1 MTTSSIS
8 SGSVIDVNSLVNGL
22 MKVESLPL
30 TKIQQ
35 KIDSTTVS
43 ISSMAELR
51 AKVDAAYSQLVS
63 IEDPFFLG
71 GKTASVNDPS
81 VASVSVTS
89 GTLAKK
95 GAVSVSVISLATA
108 QRSVISGFTSSSIA
122 ASGSGNLDI
131 VFSGTLATQA
141 TNAFQ
146 VSINGKTLSEI
157 RDLINGNAVNNGRVI
172 ASIVKTGQPITS
184 GGLNDY
190 ALVLSSTVTGQSA
203 TFRAKWPNSS
213 DSNIA
218 PIAQGGIYE
227 KPVMPPVAVT
237 PPAVTTTQGSSASTE
252 TATLSSFP
260 ALLSGESLTIGGL
273 TFTASSSTTSAET
286 AAAFAGLSDGD
297 NPTILTAPSYGIYT
311 GTLSGW
317 SSSAVSGSGSNSSL
331 VFSST
336 TPGSNVTDLVV
347 SASNGSTS
355 PPSGF
360 DFNQAATSASAVV
373 DGISVI
379 SESNTLTTA
388 AAGLSIELLKPPPS
402 GGSVST
408 TIQVTDNTAKV
419 KDALNKFAAALTDL
433 RTSIANLTKPGSQGA
448 KAGPLAGN
456 SGVLALSTAINA
468 AYFSGVTIGSA
479 ATAASWSNLGLS
491 VQRDGKVSFD
501 ETAFSSYLASSGAA
515 ILTSGF
521 TSQLKASLKT
531 YKGFAGTIEK
541 ASDTLRTEVTALNDR
556 YASTQKRL
564 DALRASYL
572 AKYSALDSKLSQMNY
587 TSKSVGAS
595 LDRLNKNQ

>member
-122 ASGSGNLDI
+122 ASGTGNLDI

-203 TFRAKWPNSS
+203 TFRANWPNSS

-218 PIAQGGIYE
+218 PVAQGGIYQ
-227 KPVMPPVAVT
+227 KPVM
-237 PPAVTTTQGSSASTE
+237 PPAVTTTQGSSSAPLVTESAS
-252 TATLSSFP
+252 LSSFP

-273 TFTASSSTTSAET
+273 TFTASSSTTAAET
-286 AAAFAGLSDGD
+286 AAAFASLNDGD
-297 NPTILTAPSYGIYT
+297 NPTNLTAPSYGTYT

-317 SSSAVSGSGSNSSL
+317 SSSPVSGSGSSSSL

-336 TPGSNVTDLVV
+336 TLNSNVTDLVV

-388 AAGLSIELLKPPPS
+388 AAGLSIELLKPPPA

-419 KDALNKFAAALTDL
+419 KDALKKFATALTDL

-491 VQRDGKVSFD
+491 VQRDGNVSFD
-501 ETAFSSYLASSGAA
+501 ETTFSSYLASSGAA

-521 TSQLKASLKT
+521 TSQLKASLQT

>member
-122 ASGSGNLDI
+122 ASGTGNLDI

-203 TFRAKWPNSS
+203 TFRAYWPNSS

-218 PIAQGGIYE
+218 PVAQGGIYE
-227 KPVMPPVAVT
+227 KPVMPP
-237 PPAVTTTQGSSASTE
+237 AVTTTQGSSSTPLVTESAS
-252 TATLSSFP
+252 LSSFP

-273 TFTASSSTTSAET
+273 TFTASSSTTAAET
-286 AAAFAGLSDGD
+286 AAAFANLANRATTG
-297 NPTILTAPSYGIYT
+297 PSSKGTYT

-317 SSSAVSGSGSNSSL
+317 SSSPVSGSGSSSSL

-336 TPGSNVTDLVV
+336 TLNLNVTDLVV

-388 AAGLSIELLKPPPS
+388 AAGLSIELLKPPPA

-419 KDALNKFAAALTDL
+419 KDALKKFATALTDL

-491 VQRDGKVSFD
+491 VQRDGNVSFD
-501 ETAFSSYLASSGAA
+501 ETTFSSYLASSGAA

-521 TSQLKASLKT
+521 TSQLKASLQT

>member
-1 MTTSSIS
+1 MATSTV
-8 SGSVIDVNSLVNGL
+8 SGGSMIDVNSLVNGL

-122 ASGSGNLDI
+122 ASGTGNLDI

-203 TFRAKWPNSS
+203 TFRAYWPNSS

-218 PIAQGGIYE
+218 PVAQGGIYE
-227 KPVMPPVAVT
+227 KPVMPP
-237 PPAVTTTQGSSASTE
+237 AVTTTQGSSSTPLVTESAS
-252 TATLSSFP
+252 LSSFP

-273 TFTASSSTTSAET
+273 TFTASSSTTAAET
-286 AAAFAGLSDGD
+286 AAAFANLANRATTG
-297 NPTILTAPSYGIYT
+297 PSSKGTYT

-317 SSSAVSGSGSNSSL
+317 SSSPVSGSGSSSSL

-336 TPGSNVTDLVV
+336 TLNLNVTDLVV

-388 AAGLSIELLKPPPS
+388 AAGLSIELLKPPPA

-419 KDALNKFAAALTDL
+419 KDALKKFATALTDL

-491 VQRDGKVSFD
+491 VQRDGNVSFD
-501 ETAFSSYLASSGAA
+501 ETTFSSYLASSGAA

-521 TSQLKASLKT
+521 TSQLKASLQT